1 MKLKKIGSNQTE
13 LSNSGLVVL
22 FSYETPVAAL
32 LPSGRY
38 IKTGSKY
45 STTTTKHVNIWLKG
59 VFSDVETV
67 EQSFIDGL
75 IEEVTQ

>member
-13 LSNSGLVVL
+13 LSNNGLVVL

-38 IKTGSKY
+38 IKTGAKY
-45 STTTTKHVNIWLKG
+45 STTTTKHVNSWLKG
-59 VFSDVETV
+59 VFSEVETV

-75 IEEVTQ
+75 IQGWN

>member
-13 LSNSGLVVL
+13 LSKNGLVVL

-38 IKTGSKY
+38 IKTGMKY
-45 STTTTKHVNIWLKG
+45 SITTTRHVNSWLQG

-75 IEEVTQ
+75 IERVA